1 MPDKKVYYLAFVLLS
16 LILFCTVPVLA
27 LTAPYSFSVSP
38 VSAEGKPG
46 DTVTYHITIT
56 ANSGFNSPVDFTM
69 DVGTLGYSQKI
80 VLGTYQGPYPQ
91 SFTYILTIP
100 QEVPTG
106 ITADVTVNG
115 KSGTYLQQQNLKLK
129 VTGNGGPIESVT
141 SAITDL
147 INTIMREIASITGSK
162 GSGSDE
168 VLLLIFPFYCARKGS
183 ADCSSRSRFHNYHVA
198 GGIDLNLRKTGTKT
212 YIIGDF
218 PLLLSF

>member
-1 MPDKKVYYLAFVLLS
+1 MNNNQTQSNMPDKKVYYLAFVLLS

-162 GSGSDE
+162 
-168 VLLLIFPFYCARKGS
+168 
-183 ADCSSRSRFHNYHVA
+183 
-198 GGIDLNLRKTGTKT
+198 
-212 YIIGDF
+212 
-218 PLLLSF
+218 